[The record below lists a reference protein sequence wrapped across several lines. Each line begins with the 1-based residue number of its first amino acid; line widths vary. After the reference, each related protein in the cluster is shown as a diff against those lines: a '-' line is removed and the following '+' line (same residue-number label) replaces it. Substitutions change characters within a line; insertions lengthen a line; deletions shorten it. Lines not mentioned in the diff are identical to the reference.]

1 LIEQAKGVLMARHG
15 VNADKAFDMLRE
27 HSQRSGRKLVD
38 VAEAVVES
46 HQLLLPAPSAGTE
59 QPPDR

>member
-1 LIEQAKGVLMARHG
+1 MARHG

-46 HQLLLPAPSAGTE
+46 HQLLLLPAPSAGTE